1 MAHDNQKITGLL
13 LAWGGGDETALE
25 ELMPVVF
32 EELHRMARAYMN
44 RQRVGHTLQTTALVN
59 EAYLR
64 LIDSSKVQWQNRAH
78 FFAVS
83 AQLMRRI
90 LVDFARARG
99 NQKRGGSA
107 ERVSLERALEFSE
120 DRGSDLVA
128 LDDALKTLAGLNSR
142 QAEVVELRYFGGL
155 TEDEVAEV
163 LKTSPRTVRR
173 DWSLA
178 RAWLYRELSKTTD

>member
-1 MAHDNQKITGLL
+1 VEQSKQITKLL
-13 LAWGGGDETALE
+13 IAWGNGDESALDVLMTA
-25 ELMPVVF
+25 VYD
-32 EELHRMARAYMN
+32 ELHRMARAYMH
-44 RQRVGHTLQTTALVN
+44 RQRVGHTLQTTALLN

-90 LVDFARARG
+90 LVDFARAQG

-107 ERVSLERALEFSE
+107 ERVSLDRALEFSA
-120 DRGSDLVA
+120 DRGADLVA
-128 LDDALKTLAGLNSR
+128 LDDALKTLSELSKR
-142 QAEVVELRYFGGL
+142 QAQIVELRYFGGL
-155 TEDEVAEV
+155 TEGEVAEV
-163 LKTSPRTVRR
+163 LKTSERTVRR

-178 RAWLYRELSKTTD
+178 RAWLYRELSKND